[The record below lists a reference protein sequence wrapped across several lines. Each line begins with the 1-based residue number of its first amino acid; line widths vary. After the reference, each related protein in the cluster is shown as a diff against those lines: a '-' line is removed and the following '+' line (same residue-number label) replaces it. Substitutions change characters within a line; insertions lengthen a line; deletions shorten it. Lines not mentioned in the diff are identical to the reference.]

1 MSDQGLMLVISGPS
15 GVGKTT
21 ITHHVEKQLDAQFS
35 VSLTTRPQR
44 EGDTEGVDYCFVSL
58 EEFAQQRDAGELLEY
73 AEVFGNWY
81 GTPRAPMDAALAK
94 GRVSILEIDV
104 EGAVQI
110 KEKVPQAFS
119 MFVLP
124 PSEQAL
130 LNRLRARATDEE
142 SVI

>member
-1 MSDQGLMLVISGPS
+1 M
-15 GVGKTT
+15 
-21 ITHHVEKQLDAQFS
+21 
-35 VSLTTRPQR
+35 
-44 EGDTEGVDYCFVSL
+44 
-58 EEFAQQRDAGELLEY
+58 LEY

-142 SVI
+142 SVIQRRFAKAKAEIIRAWESGIYDYFIVNDDLDEATAKAVSVVRNQWQQRQS